1 MKRVNTLVFLK
12 TARSAPSFPF
22 LSATLTSAAL
32 CALKPFQQEFLRE
45 AVRVQPRSGRV
56 SAERKILTI
65 ALRGAGGT
73 ETCCYI
79 CRVKHLFCAALKRCK
94 TQSAVQI
101 LKGVKAL
108 YGFLMHRSDELLK
121 EC

>member
-1 MKRVNTLVFLK
+1 MKRVNTLVFPK
-12 TARSAPSFPF
+12 TRA
-22 LSATLTSAAL
+22 LGTLIPLFICYSNL
-32 CALKPFQQEFLRE
+32 CCALRTQTIPAGVPRE
-45 AVRVQPRSGRV
+45 AVRVQPRYGRV

-79 CRVKHLFCAALKRCK
+79 CRVKHLFCASLKRCK

>member
-1 MKRVNTLVFLK
+1 MLHPH
-12 TARSAPSFPF
+12 SPF

-32 CALKPFQQEFLRE
+32 WPLKPFHQEFSRE
-45 AVRVQPRSGRV
+45 AVWVQPRSGPV
-56 SAERKILTI
+56 STERKILTI
-65 ALRGAGGT
+65 ALRGARGT

-79 CRVKHLFCAALKRCK
+79 CRVKHLFCAPLKRCK
-94 TQSAVQI
+94 TQSAVEI